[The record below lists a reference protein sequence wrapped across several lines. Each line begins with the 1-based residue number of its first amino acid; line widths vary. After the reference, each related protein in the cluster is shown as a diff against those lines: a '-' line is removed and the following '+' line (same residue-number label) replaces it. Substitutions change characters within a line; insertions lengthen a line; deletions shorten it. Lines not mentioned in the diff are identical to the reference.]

1 MKFNKIML
9 GMVFLTMLSVMASAQ
24 ATAAPQGGV
33 QTQEISPL
41 SWVLLLFKQVLNIAG
56 WLVLVYLIVFYIN
69 KKFGKQK
76 SESLRRFEALIE
88 TSEDMCPD
96 SLKGHNF
103 EIGPTVDIGGKVLG
117 SIVGVGKL
125 PVATQWSDPN
135 PEYPD
140 DFSQKL
146 NKMVPY
152 DKELVFIVKNN
163 IGLYR
168 LPMFSGLAKKKV
180 YRVPSNLKRC
190 HNIITKDGKRF
201 LCGAPVRH
209 NPINSNCWRCNGPV
223 PVYHSFPLAGDVRIY
238 SSGFDKVGRYYFPNE
253 RDDGEILH
261 TLEMDSLNLKYMQ
274 MLDMN
279 VEIVESAIKAN
290 PKVQI
295 RKELSEDSMPGAVKK

>member
-1 MKFNKIML
+1 MRFSAALVML
-9 GMVFLTMLSVMASAQ
+9 LLIAGMAAAQ
-24 ATAAPQGGV
+24 AAAPAAGGV
-33 QTQEISPL
+33 TTSDVSPL
-41 SWVLLLFKQVLNIAG
+41 SWVLLLFKQILNIAG
-56 WLVLVYLIVFYIN
+56 WGVLLYLVLFYIN
-69 KKFGKQK
+69 KKFGKTK

-96 SLKGHNF
+96 SLKGNHF
-103 EIGPTVDIGGKVLG
+103 EIGPTVDIGGRILG
-117 SIVGVGKL
+117 SIIGVGKL

-140 DFSQKL
+140 DFGQKL
-146 NKMVPY
+146 NKTVPY
-152 DKELVFIVKNN
+152 DKELVFVVKSNM
-163 IGLYR
+163 GPYKFPL
-168 LPMFSGLAKKKV
+168 FSSLAKKKV
-180 YRVPSNLKRC
+180 YRVPSNIKRC
-190 HNIITKDGKRF
+190 HNVVTKEGKRYF
-201 LCGAPVRH
+201 CGAPVRH
-209 NPINSNCWRCNGPV
+209 NPVNSNCWRCGGPI

-295 RKELSEDSMPGAVKK
+295 RKELTEDSMPGNVKK